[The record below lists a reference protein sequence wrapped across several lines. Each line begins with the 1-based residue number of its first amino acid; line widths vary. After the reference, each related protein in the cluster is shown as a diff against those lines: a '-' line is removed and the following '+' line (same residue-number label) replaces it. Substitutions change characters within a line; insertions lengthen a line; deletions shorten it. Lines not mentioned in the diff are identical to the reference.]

1 VTQPPLKVAAAF
13 RVVAYLILAAAG
25 IQAMLDVASAAT
37 PFLPDL
43 VAWRVKAEGLAAAA
57 WSTPALV
64 ILLMCFLAYASEDRK
79 VLLVLTGASALC
91 AVLLAATSTLFA
103 LDAVEMSRSIPPAD
117 KKGYFIAAGYAIAKF
132 GIAILSFGLLA
143 WSSSKAARSLKRA
156 SAGASRQPVF
166 VGVAGAPSN

>member
-1 VTQPPLKVAAAF
+1 MTQPQLKVASAF

-25 IQAMLDVASAAT
+25 IQAMLDVVSAAT
-37 PFLPDL
+37 PFLPEL

-79 VLLVLTGASALC
+79 VLLVLTGAAALC
-91 AVLLAATSTLFA
+91 AVLLALTSGLFA
-103 LDAVEMSRSIPPAD
+103 LDALQMNRSIPAAD
-117 KKGYFIAAGYAIAKF
+117 KKGYFIAAGYAMAKF
-132 GIAILSFGLLA
+132 GVAILSFGLLA
-143 WSSSKAARSLKRA
+143 WSSSKAARSLKRVN
-156 SAGASRQPVF
+156 AGSSRQAVL